1 MENRRKEDI
10 ILVDLDNKESIKE
23 ALKSFK
29 VKLENKELGIDS
41 GETYSTCFAKYIDGK
56 AEKFTAEDIKDT
68 SFVNN
73 VLKFSEFER
82 IAHVEK
88 HYYETFSNAV
98 ILNAALDNEDL
109 KEDVLF
115 LVKSIIEYVNRDENS
130 YDLWIDDE
138 HTFGVDFLVALILK
152 YPEYTYLMSDYILYD
167 WDDEHAPYV
176 LYILPELMEH
186 WGGEYDRNLL
196 KAMAYCKNRAALLM
210 IIDPYLY
217 EGEDFSET
225 QELFK
230 HFKKNPE
237 DFEYF
242 KQEFIQFA
250 KDTQRAVRFSNGTS
264 YAEYIIRK
272 ICPELTA
279 EQWRKEIFIGDTYE
293 NVTADFEADVDAV
306 IEEDRRKPK
315 YNLDSPYDEED
326 DEDEDYDF
334 DDDEDDEDDDWDSDL
349 DDEAYEEFFKK
360 GIDNGELVWEYIIEG
375 KNPEVLETI
384 QAAPLMYIAHSR
396 DLKIKGRLE
405 YFGTDLDDFIKP
417 ILYTYYNEDAVT
429 GGNFICKVNGVDI
442 TGRETVLRFMDVL
455 FRLGGN
461 KPFDRYT
468 MDTLTTENNVCSLD
482 VITERYQSDNEEDY
496 IENVVELLNPLM
508 EEYMSRNQL
517 DQIHNLYK
525 KHPEKWADILSTIKQ
540 DRMDNIDPDI
550 LAVSPG
556 MQDVETASGSQLLSV
571 AYICFKEG
579 ASFPDENT
587 KPLVDFFANNFWN
600 AIMKEVKSYAN
611 FSVEDIDTKLK
622 DIKEYCIGAVGTPP
636 PREIIMKLM
645 KGGPASLN
653 EEEMKIFKAAQES
666 SKTKTKEEVAA
677 IIEELYVEE
686 DSAEDLGINDIDLFA
701 SDDIHLLLASMV
713 YAQRGLPMQFEKG
726 LNKIFHLILDLAPCR
741 TIHSVFKM
749 FCPDTV
755 SFSADIHIM
764 AEYLDILSKLRVPLE
779 YVMAWKITYTQ
790 NHFYRDEDMCVKIHN
805 ELLEYYANLDTVDE
819 TQPRM
824 WADQERR
831 EKAALKNCMK
841 YVDNEN
847 KEIFQKALNEK
858 YPSVEYQQF
867 VKENFDKCLVKFC
880 DSIIARENPD
890 WAASEEEKVVYKLE
904 CDNAYKLIQAY
915 VFEGESFETI
925 ENELMPK
932 LRDYICDELDQI
944 IWEFDDEVKHRVLY
958 MLGRF
963 GHMNRI
969 YDYWRTWDEKER
981 EIEIT
986 SEFFDLLIEIGL
998 GASYAFH
1005 FILREYQDLAN
1016 RLKFN
1021 ENEFAQVFHSKYSEF
1036 DLYQEIKDIPNNL
1049 IVFALQ
1055 QLSQDVS
1062 FASQMEKF
1070 TNHIDRKV
1078 RDEATILLESINNH
1092 KTLL

>member
-1 MENRRKEDI
+1 MENRREEDI
-10 ILVDLDNKESIKE
+10 ILVDLNNKESIKE
-23 ALKSFK
+23 ALNNFK
-29 VKLENKELGIDS
+29 VKVENEELSIGS
-41 GETYSTCFAKYIDGK
+41 GDTYSTCFAKSIDGK
-56 AEKFTAEDIKDT
+56 IEKFTAEDIKDT

-73 VLKFSEFER
+73 VLKFSEFEC
-82 IAHVEK
+82 IAHVVK
-88 HYYETFSNAV
+88 HYYETFSNV
-98 ILNAALDNEDL
+98 VFLNAALDNEDL
-109 KEDVLF
+109 KEDVLS
-115 LVKSIIEYVNRDENS
+115 LVKAILVLVNKDENT
-130 YDLWIDDE
+130 YELWIDDE
-138 HTFGVDFLVALILK
+138 HTFGVDFLVAFILK
-152 YPEYTYLMSDYILYD
+152 YPEYTYLMSDYILSD
-167 WDDEHAPYV
+167 WDDEHASYV
-176 LYILPELMEH
+176 LYVMPELKEH
-186 WGGEYDRNLL
+186 WGGYDRNLL
-196 KAMAYCKNRAALLM
+196 KAMAYCKNRDALLM

-230 HFKKNPE
+230 YFKKNPE

-242 KQEFIQFA
+242 KQEFIQFV

-279 EQWRKEIFIGDTYE
+279 EQWRTEIFIGDTYE

-306 IEEDRRKPK
+306 IEEDRRRPK

-326 DEDEDYDF
+326 DDEEEDYDF
-334 DDDEDDEDDDWDSDL
+334 DDDEDDEDDWDSDL

-360 GIDNGELVWEYIIEG
+360 GLDNGELVWEYIIEG
-375 KNPEVLETI
+375 NNPEVLETI
-384 QAAPLMYIAHSR
+384 QAAPLMYIAASR
-396 DLKIKGRLE
+396 DLKIKGRLD
-405 YFGTDLDDFIKP
+405 YFGADLDDFIKP
-417 ILYTYYNEDAVT
+417 ILYTYYNEAAVT
-429 GGNFICKVNGVDI
+429 GRNCICKQNGVDI

-461 KPFDRYT
+461 KSFDKYT
-468 MDTLTTENNVCSLD
+468 IDTLTTENNVCSLD
-482 VITERYQSDNEEDY
+482 VITACYQSDNEEDY
-496 IENVVELLNPLM
+496 LENIIELLNPLM
-508 EEYMSRNQL
+508 EKYMSTNQL
-517 DQIHNLYK
+517 DQIHHLYK

-556 MQDVETASGSQLLSV
+556 MQDVETASGSQLLSI

-579 ASFPDENT
+579 ASFSNENA
-587 KPLVDFFANNFWN
+587 LVDFFANNFWN
-600 AIMKEVKSYAN
+600 AIMKEVKSYAG
-611 FSVEDIDTKLK
+611 FGVEDVDTKIK
-622 DIKEYCIGAVGTPP
+622 DIKEYCIGIVGTPP
-636 PREIIMKLM
+636 PDEIIMKLM
-645 KGGPASLN
+645 MGGPASLN
-653 EEEMKIFKAAQES
+653 EEEMKIFKASKES
-666 SKTKTKEEVAA
+666 SMTKTKEEVAA
-677 IIEELYVEE
+677 IMEELYVSE

-701 SDDIHLLLASMV
+701 SDNIHLLLASMV
-713 YAQRGLPMQFEKG
+713 YAQRGLPREFEKA

-749 FCPDTV
+749 FCPTTV
-755 SFSADIHIM
+755 SFSVDIYIM
-764 AEYLDILSKLRVPLE
+764 GEYLYFLDKLKVPLE

-790 NHFYRDEDMCVKIHN
+790 NHFYRDEDMCVNMHN

-819 TQPRM
+819 TQPRI
-824 WADQERR
+824 WAAQERR
-831 EKAALKNCMK
+831 EKAALKDCMQ
-841 YVDNEN
+841 YVDNKN

-858 YPSVEYQQF
+858 YPSAEYRKF

-880 DSIIARENPD
+880 DNIIARENPD
-890 WAASEEEKVVYKLE
+890 WAASEEEKVFYKLE
-904 CDNAYKLIQAY
+904 CENAYKLIQAY
-915 VFEGESFETI
+915 VFEDESFETI
-925 ENELMPK
+925 ETELMPK

-969 YDYWRTWDEKER
+969 YDYWRTWDEKEK

-1005 FILREYQDLAN
+1005 FILREYQDLTK

-1062 FASQMEKF
+1062 FTSQMEKF

-1078 RDEATILLESINNH
+1078 RDEAIFLLKGRKISYYS
-1092 KTLL
+1092 K